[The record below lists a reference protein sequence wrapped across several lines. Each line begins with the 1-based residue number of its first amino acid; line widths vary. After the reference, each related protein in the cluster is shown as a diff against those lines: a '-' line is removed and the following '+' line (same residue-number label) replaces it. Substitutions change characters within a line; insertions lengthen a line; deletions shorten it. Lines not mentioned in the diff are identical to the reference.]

1 MVLLHVADDVLHEL
15 EMRCV
20 RPQAPYEARGVRKN
34 TAVPRR
40 PRMTTQR
47 LMGPEY
53 NHTYTHAAPPAGD
66 VGSVWNDG
74 SDRWKPTLNASSSPE
89 AEAQ

>member
-1 MVLLHVADDVLHEL
+1 MSNRVSK
-15 EMRCV
+15 
-20 RPQAPYEARGVRKN
+20 QAFSLTLCEGLGYICKFKPKTRFEPG
-34 TAVPRR
+34 
-40 PRMTTQR
+40 
-47 LMGPEY
+47 EY

-74 SDRWKPTLNASSSPE
+74 RDRWKPTLNASSSPE

>member
-1 MVLLHVADDVLHEL
+1 MSNRVSK
-15 EMRCV
+15 
-20 RPQAPYEARGVRKN
+20 QAFSLTLCEGLGRLYGKFKPKTRFEAWI
-34 TAVPRR
+34 
-40 PRMTTQR
+40 
-47 LMGPEY
+47 EY

>member
-1 MVLLHVADDVLHEL
+1 MSNPPSSSTSPSSLPSKHARNRAQEVSTRKTHF
-15 EMRCV
+15 
-20 RPQAPYEARGVRKN
+20 QAWV
-34 TAVPRR
+34 
-40 PRMTTQR
+40 
-47 LMGPEY
+47 EY